1 MITEIEELDQEADRL
16 SDRLEEYVK
25 DKRKRDFEILLLKG
39 DIEKRKKY
47 PLGVPPGP
55 SPEYLQEQRKREAEK
70 ARKDAEF
77 QRDFEEEEENEPL
90 MVYLKEVKANLAI
103 DRDYYR
109 KQSQAEAAQD
119 ADRWRRANR
128 MPETVTK
135 HIAAARERAKAAGRD
150 APKLSVRV
158 IRDVMQG
165 KL

>member
-1 MITEIEELDQEADRL
+1 MFTEIEELDQEADRL

-25 DKRKRDFEILLLKG
+25 DKRKRDLLKG

-77 QRDFEEEEENEPL
+77 QREFEEEEENEPL
-90 MVYLKEVKANLAI
+90 MIYLKEVKANLAI

-109 KQSQAEAAQD
+109 KQRQAEAAQD

-128 MPETVTK
+128 IPETVTK
-135 HIAAARERAKAAGRD
+135 QIAAGSS
-150 APKLSVRV
+150 PPWIS
-158 IRDVMQG
+158 
-165 KL
+165 

>member
-1 MITEIEELDQEADRL
+1 LFTEIEELDQEADRL

-25 DKRKRDFEILLLKG
+25 DKRKRDLLKG

-77 QRDFEEEEENEPL
+77 QREFEEEEENEPL
-90 MVYLKEVKANLAI
+90 MIYLKEVKANLAI

-109 KQSQAEAAQD
+109 KQRQAEAAQD

-128 MPETVTK
+128 IPETVTK
-135 HIAAARERAKAAGRD
+135 QIAAGSS
-150 APKLSVRV
+150 PPWIS
-158 IRDVMQG
+158 
-165 KL
+165 